1 MNFFVAS
8 TTNLVNKDPI
18 KPITVSNSPST
29 TSNPPTPIVET
40 PPTPEIP
47 STTLKTE
54 PLPRRIAI
62 PTENEQTESTIRNVI
77 APSSEDTKTQSRVV
91 GNRNVVIA
99 ETTSVPNR
107 TVVQRVVV
115 SSNSSKANDD
125 DSDIDLDDLM
135 EQENDTKKSN

>member
-1 MNFFVAS
+1 M
-8 TTNLVNKDPI
+8 
-18 KPITVSNSPST
+18 
-29 TSNPPTPIVET
+29 
-40 PPTPEIP
+40 
-47 STTLKTE
+47 
-54 PLPRRIAI
+54 
-62 PTENEQTESTIRNVI
+62 I